1 MIAQDV
7 SSAIVQ
13 RGPPGHDD
21 RVFPS
26 VHNPWGGRARGHWEG
41 GVTRFMCLHITDDEF
56 ALSF

>member
-26 VHNPWGGRARGHWEG
+26 VHNPWGGRARGHWGG
-41 GVTRFMCLHITDDEF
+41 GVHTFYMNITDDKF
-56 ALSF
+56 VLSF